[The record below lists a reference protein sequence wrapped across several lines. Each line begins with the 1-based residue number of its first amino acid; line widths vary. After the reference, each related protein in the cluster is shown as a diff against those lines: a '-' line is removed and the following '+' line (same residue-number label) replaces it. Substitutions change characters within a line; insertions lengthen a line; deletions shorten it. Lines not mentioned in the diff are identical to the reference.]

1 MKEIDY
7 TVRISRRARHA
18 RIVVRPN
25 MRVEVVLPGSVPQ
38 AIAGQRAAMLMQEK
52 QAWVK
57 RTLKRFGEEG
67 AAGHARDANPI
78 PCRIDLKAIGMVLD
92 VSCRP
97 TAAKGVRVAE
107 TDSELHISGAV
118 HDEALVRAGLQRWLK
133 QKAKA
138 MLPEVLDGL
147 SHRHGFRYRK
157 VTIRLQKSRW
167 GSCSRAGNISL
178 NAKLL
183 FLPPELMRYVML
195 HELAHLKR
203 MDHSPAFWSVVAQC
217 DADYLRHRSQMRHHA
232 FRIPAWAEE

>member
-1 MKEIDY
+1 MKNLDY

-25 MRVEVVLPGSVPQ
+25 MRVEVVLPDSVPH

-57 RTLKRFGEEG
+57 RTLKRFGEEAG
-67 AAGHARDANPI
+67 AEHSRDAAVI
-78 PCRIDLKAIGMVLD
+78 PRQIDLKAAGVVLT
-92 VSCRP
+92 VYCRP

-107 TDSELHISGAV
+107 AGSELHISGAV
-118 HDEALVRAGLQRWLK
+118 HDVALVRAGLQRWLK

-138 MLPEVLDGL
+138 LLPERLDEL
-147 SHRHGFRYRK
+147 ARSHGFRYRK
-157 VTIRLQKSRW
+157 ATIRLQKSRW

-203 MDHSPAFWSVVAQC
+203 MDHSPAFWNVVAQC
-217 DADYLRHRSQMRHHA
+217 DADYLRHRSRMRHHA